1 MVRKVGLLVG
11 REWSW
16 PPAFIDRVNQRN
28 AGVEAE
34 FVQLDAV
41 RMDEPCPYTV
51 IVDRISHEVPYYRT
65 YLKYAVLQ
73 GVTVI
78 NNPFMWT
85 ADDKFFGA
93 TLATKLGVASPRTAA
108 LPNKGYVAGIKHDE
122 SLRNL
127 RYPLDWKGLI
137 AYIGLPCVLKDAHGG
152 GWKDVY
158 ICRSLDELIHH
169 YDSSGLLTMVVQ
181 EFIEWEQFVRC
192 LAIGQEDVLPM
203 KYDPRE
209 RKYHV
214 DHAHLSPALGA
225 RIVRD
230 SITLVRAL
238 GYDMNSLEFAVRGGV
253 PYAIDFMNPAPDMDV
268 YSLTP
273 TYFEWVVERMAN
285 LVIRLATEPR
295 PQARELKW
303 DGLLAAG
310 RMPNAAA
317 R

>member
-1 MVRKVGLLVG
+1 
-11 REWSW
+11 
-16 PPAFIDRVNQRN
+16 
-28 AGVEAE
+28 
-34 FVQLDAV
+34 
-41 RMDEPCPYTV
+41 
-51 IVDRISHEVPYYRT
+51 
-65 YLKYAVLQ
+65 
-73 GVTVI
+73 VI

-93 TLATKLGVASPRTAA
+93 TLATTLGVASPKTAA
-108 LPNKGYVAGIKHDE
+108 LPNKAYVAGIKHDE

-137 AYIGLPCVLKDAHGG
+137 EYIGLPCVLKDAHGG

-181 EFIEWEQFVRC
+181 EFIEWDQFVRC
-192 LAIGQEDVLPM
+192 LAIGQEHVLPM

-214 DHAHLSPALGA
+214 DHAHLSPALGE

-230 SITLVRAL
+230 TLTLVRAL
-238 GYDMNSLEFAVRGGV
+238 GYDMNSLEWAVRGGV
-253 PYAIDFMNPAPDMDV
+253 PYAIDFMNPAPDMDI

-273 TYFEWVVERMAN
+273 TYFEWVVEHMAD
-285 LVIRLATEPR
+285 LVIHLAKEPR
-295 PQARELKW
+295 PQARALRW

-310 RMPNAAA
+310 RRLPNAAPI
-317 R
+317 